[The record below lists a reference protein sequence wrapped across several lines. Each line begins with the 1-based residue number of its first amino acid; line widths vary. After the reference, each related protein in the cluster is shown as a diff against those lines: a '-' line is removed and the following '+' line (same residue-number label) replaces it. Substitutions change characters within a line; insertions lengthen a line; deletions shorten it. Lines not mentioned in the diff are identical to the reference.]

1 MLADIILAIGIICS
15 KTTAYQF
22 LSTLTVER
30 WFAGNRLEWL
40 WEYLVGGSYDED
52 IQMGP
57 IFAAVLISS
66 VYVISYFLGFWILV
80 FWVTLGVGVAIWRT
94 LEQREMERVFMAA
107 MRGDEEARERL
118 QEESGIYFF
127 KEGTPEEEVD
137 KFLEEKEHKK

>member
-1 MLADIILAIGIICS
+1 MLADAVLAIGIICS
-15 KTTAYQF
+15 KTTAYQL

-30 WFAGNRLEWL
+30 WFARNKMEWL

-66 VYVISYFLGFWILV
+66 VYTVAYFLGFWVLA
-80 FWVTLGVGVAIWRT
+80 FWVTIGVSVAIWRT

-107 MRGDEEARERL
+107 MQGDEEAREQL

-127 KEGTPEEEVD
+127 KEGTTEEEAD
-137 KFLEEKEHKK
+137 KFLEEVERK